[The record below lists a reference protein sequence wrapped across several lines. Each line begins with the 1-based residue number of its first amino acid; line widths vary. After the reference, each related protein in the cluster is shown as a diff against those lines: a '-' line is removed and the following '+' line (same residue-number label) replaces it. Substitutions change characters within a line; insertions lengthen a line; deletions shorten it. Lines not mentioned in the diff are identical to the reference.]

1 MFINKRTENSVVIY
15 AHSRVICRIEK
26 WMNVRDNHFPIGWI
40 SETSCW
46 TKCCRKPLW
55 NTLKTY
61 IACYT
66 CTYMCVVAFINL
78 HGNEWPMAV
87 RGRGYLREES
97 LGQDTQ
103 GNLAVYL
110 MVFILTLH
118 SDTLVIIVLVFAF
131 VWVFWIMHHRQK
143 SSFVR

>member
-1 MFINKRTENSVVIY
+1 
-15 AHSRVICRIEK
+15 
-26 WMNVRDNHFPIGWI
+26 
-40 SETSCW
+40 
-46 TKCCRKPLW
+46 
-55 NTLKTY
+55 
-61 IACYT
+61 
-66 CTYMCVVAFINL
+66 
-78 HGNEWPMAV
+78 MAV

-131 VWVFWIMHHRQK
+131 VWVF
-143 SSFVR
+143 